1 MRSLR
6 ARYEAG
12 ASVPLLAASCGYST
26 STVYRLLHQA
36 GTTMRPRSQPN
47 PGTAGDR
54 PPWAPLPCTPMPH
67 GPQAA
72 PAVHTGRSTSY
83 PSYPVTM
90 IGTTP

>member
-12 ASVPLLAASCGYST
+12 ASVQLLATDCGYST

-47 PGTAGDR
+47 PRTRGDRAPRAPLSPTPPPLATETSPGTASSR
-54 PPWAPLPCTPMPH
+54 CTSDPIN
-67 GPQAA
+67 
-72 PAVHTGRSTSY
+72 R
-83 PSYPVTM
+83 
-90 IGTTP
+90 IGTTR